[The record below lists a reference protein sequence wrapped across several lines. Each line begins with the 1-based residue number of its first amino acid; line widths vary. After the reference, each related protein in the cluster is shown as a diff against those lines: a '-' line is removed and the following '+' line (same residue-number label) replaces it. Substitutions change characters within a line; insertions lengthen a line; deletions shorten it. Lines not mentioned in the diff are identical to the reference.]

1 MEALE
6 SSLESF
12 FDALGELER
21 AVDKRVALAS
31 NQDDSGMAIRLAEE
45 LDGLKAERA
54 SLASELERLKSQNK
68 MYEKLTDEVNSG
80 LDGAIKE
87 IRSVLD

>member
-21 AVDKRVALAS
+21 AVERRVAEAS
-31 NQDDSGMAIRLAEE
+31 ELEE
-45 LDGLKAERA
+45 FADLETELVGLKAERA
-54 SLASELERLKSQNK
+54 TMAAELERLKTQNK
-68 MYEKLTDEVNSG
+68 MYEQLTDEVNSG
-80 LDGAIKE
+80 LDGAIYE
-87 IRSVLD
+87 IRSVLE